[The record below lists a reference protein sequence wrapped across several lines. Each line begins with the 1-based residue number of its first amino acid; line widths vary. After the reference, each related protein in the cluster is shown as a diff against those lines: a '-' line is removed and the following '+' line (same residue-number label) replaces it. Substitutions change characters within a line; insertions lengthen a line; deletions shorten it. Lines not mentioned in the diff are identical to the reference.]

1 MSDPATSIVISSV
14 NDILQQAASV
24 PQPDIAPPS
33 PQSSGGPT
41 SNLTKSSVWLG
52 VHVLSKNKAN
62 YHMKCMFCHHEFRGS
77 AGRARLHFVGQ
88 CSSGVKKCTATA
100 VYMILDVF

>member
-52 VHVLSKNKAN
+52 VYVLSKNKESVKREPEKVWN
-62 YHMKCMFCHHEFRGS
+62 
-77 AGRARLHFVGQ
+77 FV
-88 CSSGVKKCTATA
+88 S
-100 VYMILDVF
+100 